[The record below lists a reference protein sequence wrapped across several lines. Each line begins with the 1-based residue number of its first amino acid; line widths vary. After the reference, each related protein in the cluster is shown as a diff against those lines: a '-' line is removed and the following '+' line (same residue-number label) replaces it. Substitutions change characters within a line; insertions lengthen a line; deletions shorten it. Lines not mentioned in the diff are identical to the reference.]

1 MEYLVINNEP
11 SVGPWLNFIAQV
23 FISSRSFTRQDK
35 IIALELIGAFLN
47 MHSPFNST
55 QGVSTHLPI
64 ELGLHCWREAMTLR
78 YFPSD
83 GEPLLP
89 KIPDVSVPSVAS
101 SVVFGSAVEVIS
113 MEELDLLEEDLKR
126 DLYRGERLTSK
137 KLIQRQ
143 ALLVIRRITSQSN
156 NEHPHWLYL
165 VSLDKLRSDLFKDG
179 PWTSG
184 DYKLTINTF
193 VLILEQITE
202 FDPIVLSRKSFVVF
216 IHTLHEMSRY
226 LIQMLQK
233 PPNIPGS
240 RELTYANFLPPS
252 KFFGTI
258 AKFFPNP
265 ATMSSRIVNYQFEGC
280 CNDFAQL
287 MFKFVFILESIS
299 PRLSSQEKQKLE
311 EYYSTCIRDFFP
323 ERTTTVLHA
332 TVWSVETGR
341 GLLRCVANLKSIELI
356 LKLGADPNAIDEKG
370 RTPLQIL
377 SEKDCGFFLR
387 ICYLRGCVK
396 IFRALVDAGTH
407 LDIAAD
413 NGETVLSLLKKTF
426 GKYRGHRF
434 RHPYYESLI
443 STVSS
448 LSCHCA
454 VVIRRSGI
462 RYERLPLCLQTFVS
476 RHSAKGN

>member
-1 MEYLVINNEP
+1 MHGPHYLTYGN
-11 SVGPWLNFIAQV
+11 
-23 FISSRSFTRQDK
+23 
-35 IIALELIGAFLN
+35 
-47 MHSPFNST
+47 
-55 QGVSTHLPI
+55 STHLPI
-64 ELGLHCWREAMTLR
+64 ELGLHCWKEAMTLR

-89 KIPDVSVPSVAS
+89 KIPDVSVPTVAS
-101 SVVFGSAVEVIS
+101 SVFFGSAVEVMT
-113 MEELDLLEEDLKR
+113 MEELDLMEEDLKR
-126 DLYRGERLTSK
+126 DLYRGERLTIT

-165 VSLDKLRSDLFKDG
+165 VSLDKLRSDLWKDG
-179 PWTSG
+179 LSRNPWTSVD

-202 FDPIVLSRKSFVVF
+202 FDPIVLSRKSLVVF

-265 ATMSSRIVNYQFEGC
+265 ATMSSLIVNYQFEGC
-280 CNDFAQL
+280 CHDFAQL
-287 MFKFVFILESIS
+287 MFKFVFILEFIS

-323 ERTTTVLHA
+323 ERTNTVLHA
-332 TVWSVETGR
+332 AVRSVDTGR
-341 GLLRCVANLKSIELI
+341 GLFRCVAILKPIELI

-377 SEKDCGFFLR
+377 SEKDDGF
-387 ICYLRGCVK
+387 YMPNCVS

-413 NGETVLSLLKKTF
+413 DGETVHSLLKKTF
-426 GKYRGHRF
+426 GPYRDHRF
-434 RHPYYESLI
+434 RQPYFESHPYYESLI
-443 STVSS
+443 NTVPP
-448 LSCHCA
+448 LSCQCA
-454 VVIRRSGI
+454 RVIRRSGI
-462 RYERLPLCLQTFVS
+462 CYERLPLCLQTFVS